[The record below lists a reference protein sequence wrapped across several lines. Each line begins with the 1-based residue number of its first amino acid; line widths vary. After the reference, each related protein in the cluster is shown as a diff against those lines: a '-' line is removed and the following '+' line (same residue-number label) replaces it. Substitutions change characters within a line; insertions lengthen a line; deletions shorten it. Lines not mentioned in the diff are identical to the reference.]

1 MEEENYAIFEV
12 CFVDEYA
19 DFNYLQNQ
27 RVIIPY
33 EVSEVITVKKFKKY
47 FAIYLRGCK
56 RSERNLR

>member
-12 CFVDEYA
+12 CIVDDYA

-33 EVSEVITVKKFKKY
+33 KDSEVITVKSLRNIWRYTCEVVRGAKK
-47 FAIYLRGCK
+47 
-56 RSERNLR
+56 N